1 MIVKILDKNPSILTG
16 FLNEI
21 RDKAIQNDRLRYRRN
36 IERIG
41 EIMAY
46 EVSQLLHYK
55 QSQIETVLG
64 VKQTHQLQDEVVI
77 CSILRAG
84 LALHE
89 GILNYF
95 DKSDSG
101 FISANRLNTDAGIK
115 VDLAYKS
122 LPNMDDK
129 TLLLVDPMLATG
141 ISMLES
147 IKELQKINQPKQ
159 IHILVVVAAPEGV
172 QHLQD
177 HLDDSIHLWVAS
189 MDAGL
194 NEKSYIIPGLG
205 DAGDL
210 AYGTKF

>member
-101 FISANRLNTDAGIK
+101 FISANRVNTDAGIK

-189 MDAGL
+189 MDDGL

>member
-1 MIVKILDKNPSILTG
+1 MVVKILDENPSILTG

-21 RDKAIQNDRLRYRRN
+21 RDKSIQNDRLRYRRN

-41 EIMAY
+41 EVMAY
-46 EVSQLLHYK
+46 EVSQSLHYE
-55 QSQIETVLG
+55 QSQTETILG
-64 VKQTHQLQDEVVI
+64 IKQTHQLQDEVVI

-84 LALHE
+84 LALHQ

-95 DKSDSG
+95 DMSDSG
-101 FISANRLNTDAGIK
+101 FISANRVNTDAGIK

-122 LPNMDDK
+122 LPHMDNK

-147 IKELQKINQPKQ
+147 IKKLQKINQPKQ

-172 QHLQD
+172 QHLQN

-189 MDAGL
+189 MDDGL

-210 AYGTKF
+210 AYGTIF